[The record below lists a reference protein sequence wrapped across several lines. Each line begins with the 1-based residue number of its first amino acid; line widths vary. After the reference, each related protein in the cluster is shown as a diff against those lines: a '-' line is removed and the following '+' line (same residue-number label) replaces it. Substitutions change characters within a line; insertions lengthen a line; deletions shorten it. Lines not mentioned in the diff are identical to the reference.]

1 MTIFF
6 HNRTTDCY
14 SRREAGVG
22 EVLDH
27 VNGSLVPEQ
36 GLPEFLAAVQRH
48 GMKLS
53 VVKRV
58 YEHYPEMRSGGK
70 LLLLRK
76 QPAWVIALISSHLR
90 SVPDGVKLS
99 DLRDFIEEQYG
110 IVYLK
115 SGSLSPHLLLTSY
128 LIREAFYL
136 VDGWLDRFG
145 YGYRLHA
152 TCLDASPAK
161 AQAKPAERK
170 HHARQAGRR

>member
-6 HNRTTDCY
+6 HNRSTDCY

-27 VNGSLVPEQ
+27 INGSHAPEQ
-36 GLPEFLAAVQRH
+36 DLPEFFAAVQKH

-58 YEHYPEMRSGGK
+58 YELYPEMRTGGK

-76 QPAWVIALISSHLR
+76 QPAWVIALIASHLR
-90 SVPDGVKLS
+90 SQTDGIKLS
-99 DLRDFIEEQYG
+99 DLREFIEEQYG
-110 IVYLK
+110 IVFLK
-115 SGSLSPHLLLTSY
+115 SGMLSPHLLLTSY

-152 TCLDASPAK
+152 ACLDSSPK
-161 AQAKPAERK
+161 KTHAKPAERK